1 MSGPQV
7 GSGPLTGLRII
18 EVASFVAAP
27 LGGMTLAQLG
37 ADVIRVDP
45 LGGAA
50 DRRRWPLAASGA
62 SIYWAELNKGKRS
75 VTVDFRSPTG
85 RELVAD
91 LIAGSGPDG
100 GIVVTNQVSRAWL
113 SYQKLVSRRLDLIHV
128 AVLGRRDGG
137 PAVDYT
143 VNAETGFPYVTGPA
157 GQSEPVNHVL
167 PAWDV
172 TCGLYAG
179 LAVLVG
185 ERQRRRTGKGR
196 QVSIA
201 LSDVALAVAGHLGFL
216 AEAQVNGADREK
228 IGNHLYGSFARDFA
242 TRDGRRVMVV
252 ALTSRQWHDLVQLT
266 GVTEPIALLEKSLGV
281 DFSLEGSRFRYREVL
296 AALIG
301 PWFEQRSLDEVSAAL
316 AGSSVLWSPYR
327 RFTDVVDE
335 GIEELLAN
343 PMIGEVDQPDIG
355 RYLVPGSPLAFVD
368 EPRPVAPAPRLGE
381 HTADVLG
388 ELLALS
394 GNDLDDLRARGV
406 IDDPSHPSP
415 GQRRPPRDQGSRQA
429 WTFD

>member
-1 MSGPQV
+1 MSGPPV
-7 GSGPLTGLRII
+7 GSGPLAGLRVI
-18 EVASFVAAP
+18 EVSSFIAAP

-75 VTVDFRSPTG
+75 VTVDFRSPAG
-85 RELVAD
+85 RELVAGLVAD
-91 LIAGSGPDG
+91 SGPDG
-100 GIVVTNQVSRAWL
+100 GIVVTNQGARDWL
-113 SYQKLVSRRLDLIHV
+113 SYDELVNRRADLIHV
-128 AVLGRRDGG
+128 AVSGRRDGG

-157 GQSEPVNHVL
+157 GQPEPVNHVL

-172 TCGLYAG
+172 TCGLYAA

-185 ERQRRRTGKGR
+185 ERERRRTGKGR
-196 QVSIA
+196 QASIA

-216 AEAQVNGADREK
+216 AEAQVNGTDRAK

-242 TRDGRRVMVV
+242 THDARRVMVV
-252 ALTSRQWHDLVQLT
+252 ALTSRQWHDLVRLT
-266 GVTEPIALLEKSLGV
+266 GVAEPVALLEKSLGV
-281 DFSLEGSRFRYREVL
+281 DFSVEGSRFRYREVL
-296 AALIG
+296 AALIA
-301 PWFEQRSLDEVSAAL
+301 PWFEERSLDEVSGAF

-327 RFTDVVDE
+327 RFTDLVGEDMV
-335 GIEELLAN
+335 ELLAN
-343 PMIGEVDQPDIG
+343 PMMGEVDQPDIG
-355 RYLVPGSPLAFVD
+355 RYLVPGSPLAFAGT
-368 EPRPVAPAPRLGE
+368 PRPVAPAPRLGE
-381 HTADVLG
+381 HTADVLV

-394 GNDLDDLRARGV
+394 ANDLDDLRGRGV
-406 IDDPSHPSP
+406 IHE
-415 GQRRPPRDQGSRQA
+415 PRSS
-429 WTFD
+429 